1 MGAWDSNHTSPK
13 LMKKKDVMSTLSMSI
28 GLPSTG
34 SSVALSP
41 YSSTADSSDYS
52 VKALNSFGATATGYG
67 HTGTTNVPGYYNGS
81 LWDFWYKDYYPIV
94 IRESY
99 PIYLQERSMDSGKK
113 AFEIIKLLQD
123 KKLIKLDKV
132 SDFIEAMDCLIKAL

>member
-1 MGAWDSNHTSPK
+1 MGGQDSNFPSPK
-13 LMKKKDVMSTLSMSI
+13 LMNKKDVMATLSMSI
-28 GLPSTG
+28 GLPTTST
-34 SSVALSP
+34 SQSVSLYSP
-41 YSSTADSSDYS
+41 TDSPNYGVD
-52 VKALNSFGATATGYG
+52 ALNSGGTTATGYG
-67 HTGTTNVPGYYNGS
+67 YNGFTNVPGYYGGN
-81 LWDFWYKDYYPIV
+81 LWDFWYKDYYPII